1 MMNRKLVIWDF
12 DGPIVD
18 SRTLAL
24 ELTQVG
30 YHDVDE
36 HVHRN
41 LFNGNVFVELG
52 KLKKKELSE
61 QKQAEFLDKSYWP
74 RKMEIV
80 PVAGI
85 AEAIEDLARDF
96 NMVINSS
103 SSTPIIVDYLTKNNL
118 LSFFSKIYGNEIS
131 SKEEK
136 FEMILQDYDLLAQD
150 CVLITDT
157 LGDVLEAQ
165 TLAIPS
171 IVILWGY
178 QFREHFDL
186 VKGQVVFI
194 ESVGQL
200 ATAVKSHF
208 EIN

>member
-1 MMNRKLVIWDF
+1 MNRKLVIWDF

>member
-1 MMNRKLVIWDF
+1 
-12 DGPIVD
+12 
-18 SRTLAL
+18 
-24 ELTQVG
+24 
-30 YHDVDE
+30 
-36 HVHRN
+36 
-41 LFNGNVFVELG
+41 
-52 KLKKKELSE
+52 
-61 QKQAEFLDKSYWP
+61 
-74 RKMEIV
+74 
-80 PVAGI
+80 VAGI